1 MAADTAIVRVTD
13 DTSADE
19 LREAITNLSATAA
32 RLPAH
37 WTDRKAVLHGRIDAL
52 LYELDIAIALG
63 R

>member
-1 MAADTAIVRVTD
+1 MAADTAIVRITD
-13 DTSADE
+13 ETTPEE

-37 WTDRKAVLHGRIDAL
+37 WIERKAVLHGRIDAL
-52 LYELDIAIALG
+52 LDELAG